1 MSMISFCVK
10 ANTNESTYPSN
21 FVVNGSRQA
30 VRNQEQ
36 SFSHLPTRSIPIAV
50 NAGMLNRLTD
60 NLIIQSGSRL
70 SQSRQTPS
78 KRRYANG
85 AICTI
90 RVIFRSILTRLLT
103 VPVLWSWLSI
113 CERL

>member
-50 NAGMLNRLTD
+50 YAGVLNRFTD
-60 NLIIQSGSRL
+60 NRIIQSGRMLSRM
-70 SQSRQTPS
+70 RYAER
-78 KRRYANG
+78 KRR
-85 AICTI
+85 
-90 RVIFRSILTRLLT
+90 
-103 VPVLWSWLSI
+103 
-113 CERL
+113 